1 MLITMS
7 EKERHRLG
15 VIKDI
20 CRKQITQVAAAELL
34 NLTRRHIQRLV
45 NAYRLD
51 GDIGLVSKRRNMP
64 SNRRYSTEFRK
75 QILQIIK
82 DKYSDFKPTFACEKL
97 FDNHGIRL
105 SSETL
110 RQWMVAEGLWKVRQ
124 RKKRQVYQP
133 RYRRDCV
140 GELIQ
145 IDGSHHDWFEG
156 RSAKCCLLVF
166 IDDATS
172 QLMSLYFCE
181 TETTYDYMN
190 VTRQYISEHGKP
202 IAFYSDKHSV
212 FKVNSPSCKTS
223 KQMTQYGRVLY
234 ELNIELI
241 CANSSQAKGRV
252 ERANLTLQDRLI
264 KEMRLADVNTIEEAN
279 AWLPQYISAHN
290 ARFACLPHCTDDVH
304 RTVDES
310 SAELDDIFAR
320 QVSRS
325 LTASLTLQ
333 YDKVIYMLTPTEK
346 AKGLVGK
353 KVMIYDYPDGTI
365 SIQHCGESFEYI
377 VFDKVRHVQQ
387 GDVVSNKRLG
397 AVLAAAKRSQD
408 ERANEPSRNRNLR
421 MASRKAPKRS
431 MNPIYHADFKFKA
444 SSSRD

>member
-1 MLITMS
+1 MLLTMS
-7 EKERHRLG
+7 EKELHRLG
-15 VIKDI
+15 VIKDV
-20 CRKQITQVAAAELL
+20 CNKQITQVSAASLL

-45 NAYRLD
+45 NQYRLQ
-51 GDIGLVSKRRNMP
+51 GELGLVSKRRNMP
-64 SNRRYSTEFRK
+64 SNRRYPTEFREE
-75 QILQIIK
+75 ILNIVK

-97 FDNHGIRL
+97 LDNHNIKL

-110 RQWMVAEGLWKVRQ
+110 RQWMVASGLWTVRR
-124 RKKRQVYQP
+124 RKKRQIYQP

-172 QLMSLYFCE
+172 KLMSLYFCE
-181 TETTYDYMN
+181 AETTYDYMN
-190 VTRQYISEHGKP
+190 ATRQYISEHGKP
-202 IAFYSDKHSV
+202 IALYSDKHSV
-212 FKVNSPSCKTS
+212 FKINSPSRKTS
-223 KQMTQYGRVLY
+223 KQMTQYSRALY

-264 KEMRLADVNTIEEAN
+264 KEMRLAGINTIEEAN
-279 AWLPQYISAHN
+279 AWLPHYIAVHN
-290 ARFACLPHCTDDVH
+290 ARFACLPHSTDDVH
-304 RTVDES
+304 RPLQES
-310 SAELDDIFAR
+310 RVELDDIFAR

-325 LTASLTLQ
+325 LTTSLTLQ
-333 YDKVIYMLTPTEK
+333 YDKVIYMLTPTDK
-346 AKGLVGK
+346 AKSLVGK
-353 KVMIYDYPDGTI
+353 KVMIYDYPDGTL
-365 SIQHCGESFEYI
+365 SIQYCGESFEYS
-377 VFDKVRHVQQ
+377 VFDKLRNVQQ
-387 GDVVSNKRLG
+387 GEVVSNKRLG

-408 ERANEPSRNRNLR
+408 ERESEPSRNRNSR
-421 MASRKAPKRS
+421 MTSRKAPKRS
-431 MNPIYHADFKFKA
+431 MNPVYFADVEFKT